1 MNRILLLLSFISV
14 VGFYDAKAQNR
25 ISFEFGATYLSNDAD
40 SATHV
45 ADCFGLTINPRFFL
59 SRGEN
64 SGLAIETPISF
75 RSKFQQD
82 ITSRFAIH
90 LPVLLTYSIGSG
102 SGGSGE
108 YNDRKKIGA
117 TGGLGWGY
125 FHQRSRSVKTESTQY
140 NESITASGPQVQM
153 GLRFP
158 VMKDLM
164 LFNTDKPLNAVLAFK
179 GSYLFNLKNRSS
191 DIGSF
196 AILLGFNF

>member
-1 MNRILLLLSFISV
+1 MSRILLLLSFLFVAGIYS
-14 VGFYDAKAQNR
+14 GRAQNR
-25 ISFEFGATYLSNDAD
+25 ISFEIGTTYLSNDAD
-40 SATHV
+40 SAIHV
-45 ADCFGLTINPRFFL
+45 ADCFGLTINPRFFI
-59 SRGEN
+59 SRGDN
-64 SGLAIETPISF
+64 GALAIETPISF

-90 LPVLLTYSIGSG
+90 LPVLITYSIGSG
-102 SGGSGE
+102 SGGSSA
-108 YNDRKKIGA
+108 YNDKKRIGA
-117 TGGLGWGY
+117 TGGFGWGY

-140 NESITASGPQVQM
+140 NESITSSGPQVQM

-158 VMKDLM
+158 IMKELM

-179 GSYLFNLKNRSS
+179 GTYLFNLKDRSD

>member
-1 MNRILLLLSFISV
+1 MSRILLLLSFLTIAGLSL
-14 VGFYDAKAQNR
+14 
-25 ISFEFGATYLSNDAD
+25 ELGATYLSNDAD
-40 SATHV
+40 SASHV

-64 SGLAIETPISF
+64 SALAIETPISF

-90 LPVLLTYSIGSG
+90 LPVMLTYSIGSG
-102 SGGSGE
+102 SGGE
-108 YNDRKKIGA
+108 YTDTKKIGA
-117 TGGLGWGY
+117 TGGFGWGY
-125 FHQRSRSVKTESTQY
+125 FHQRARSVKTESTPY
-140 NESITASGPQVQM
+140 NESITSSGPQVQM

-158 VMKDLM
+158 IKKDLI
-164 LFNTDKPLNAVLAFK
+164 LFSPDKPLNAVLAFK
-179 GSYLFNLKNRSS
+179 GSYLFNLKNRSN